1 MIDGLRGRVAAVCV
15 GQVGELD
22 SAGRPVASAFVK
34 RPVQGR
40 VRVGRLGVEG
50 DEHAY
55 ADHGGLDGAVLVYSR
70 DHYPF
75 WRGLG
80 VDIPEAGALAENLTV
95 DGLTEAE
102 VRIGDTFAVGS
113 SVMQV
118 SEPRSPC
125 YKIAARYGRKDIS
138 VVVQDTGFTGYLM
151 RVLQEGEVAAGDEM
165 RLTERDTTH
174 GWTVAAAGRIIN
186 VDRNDIDGAERLCE
200 IEALSSAIKDKL
212 KSRIARRETLGLD
225 LDRLYLS
232 GRVET

>member
-1 MIDGLRGRVAAVCV
+1 MDDGLRGRVAAVCV
-15 GQVGELD
+15 GKVGELE
-22 SAGRPVASAFVK
+22 SSGRTVVSAFVK
-34 RPVQGR
+34 RPVEGP
-40 VRVGRLGVEG
+40 VRVYRLGVEG
-50 DEHAY
+50 DEHEY
-55 ADHGGLDGAVLVYSR
+55 PGHGGPDGAVLVYSR

-75 WRGLG
+75 WRERG
-80 VDIPEAGALAENLTV
+80 VDIPAVGAFAENLTV

-102 VRIGDTFAVGS
+102 VRLGDVFEAGT
-113 SVMQV
+113 SVLQV

-151 RVLQEGEVAAGDEM
+151 RVLQEGCVAAGDEL

-174 GWTVAAAGRIIN
+174 HWTVAQAGRVIN

-200 IEALSSAIKDKL
+200 VEALSLAIKDKL
-212 KSRIARRETLGLD
+212 RARIARRETLGLD

-232 GRVET
+232 GQVET